1 MMNGSQIKK
10 KKEESTSRAER
21 PSSSWLQINTLLQSK
36 EKKNST
42 CVRQKAKKKKST
54 HESTLVS

>member
-10 KKEESTSRAER
+10 KELTSRAEK

-42 CVRQKAKKKKST
+42 YVRQKEKKKST
-54 HESTLVS
+54 HQSGLVS